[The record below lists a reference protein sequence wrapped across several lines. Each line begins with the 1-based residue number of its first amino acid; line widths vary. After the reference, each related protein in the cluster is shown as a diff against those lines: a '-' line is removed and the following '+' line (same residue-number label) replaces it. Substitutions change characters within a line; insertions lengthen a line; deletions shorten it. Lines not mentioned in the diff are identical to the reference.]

1 MESTFERRMLE
12 IASDILLAVSRGEL
26 APDSAVVGAA
36 AHAIARLRPD
46 AAGAGALAATTS
58 AGASRGVGASAAAGS
73 APGSHAGPT
82 ARSDAAVGHGEAS
95 RPPAPAAAE
104 LAAGRPGGRAP
115 RLVPPVEHVLAVAEL
130 MRAGRLPFAAACARR
145 GDESGVSAQAVR
157 NACCRWLDLSAHDW
171 QPLCAAG
178 SDEAALP
185 VARRL
190 AARQGWARERIAAA
204 FRIDASRLD

>member
-36 AHAIARLRPD
+36 AHAIARLRPE
-46 AAGAGALAATTS
+46 AAGAGAIGAGSPGGAGQRVDIGVPGGAAAS
-58 AGASRGVGASAAAGS
+58 AGGHPGSAEGRGVGS
-73 APGSHAGPT
+73 APPV
-82 ARSDAAVGHGEAS
+82 AR
-95 RPPAPAAAE
+95 AAE
-104 LAAGRPGGRAP
+104 LAVRPVGRAP
-115 RLVPPVEHVLAVAEL
+115 RLVPPIEHVLAVAEL

-145 GDESGVSAQAVR
+145 GEESGVSAQAVR

-190 AARQGWARERIAAA
+190 AARQGWARERIAQA
-204 FRIDASRLD
+204 FRLDPARLD